1 MLGEWGTHIKYSK
14 IKSGLPIAIGAG
26 TITYIGLDAL
36 VSYLSDKDDTQRE
49 KIGQYMM
56 KNKLSQKDLN
66 DKLLSSDF
74 QSNLNKKLGLK

>member
-1 MLGEWGTHIKYSK
+1 
-14 IKSGLPIAIGAG
+14 
-26 TITYIGLDAL
+26 
-36 VSYLSDKDDTQRE
+36 
-49 KIGQYMM
+49 M